1 MKAAIRR
8 RATAALF
15 ILAMSL
21 GLMLTLAATPA
32 SANRAWVLT
41 ETIFLDRPGHDGR
54 MLGQYQT
61 CDEVWMRDTWRGWV
75 LVEGRRGSGWVH
87 SGVLA
92 RYQPGACRYEYR
104 PPHPIRP
111 PYPVLP
117 PIRPPYPDRPPR
129 PIRPPQPEPPI
140 WPREPEI
147 RPPYWGP

>member
-8 RATAALF
+8 MATPALF
-15 ILAMSL
+15 ILAISM
-21 GLMLTLAATPA
+21 GMALAASPA

-54 MLGQYQT
+54 MLGQFLT
-61 CDEVWMRDTWRGWV
+61 CDEVRILDTWRGWV
-75 LVEGRRGSGWVH
+75 LVSGQRGVGWVQ
-87 SGVLA
+87 SGMLS
-92 RYQPGACRYEYR
+92 RFQPGACRYQFHPHPIYPPHPVLPPHPGR

-111 PYPVLP
+111 P
-117 PIRPPYPDRPPR
+117 RPE
-129 PIRPPQPEPPI
+129 QPI